1 MKKVRAL
8 RTICVIALALILL
21 FVSLDLLL
29 PRRNDA
35 KSGRAAVCFIH
46 EGLLFPQTD
55 ISQLFSHLDIASYY
69 VIDNDVTEA
78 DMEQEVNRILSRKK
92 IDSVVLVCEGDYA
105 MSGLSISSRNALVSD
120 LILLSPELPS
130 NPDFGELGASIPA
143 SRVAIFSEVRATSDA
158 LYERLSGEDTKLAR
172 GVKADESAP
181 ELYISADA
189 MRYYA
194 RMGSYSDPE
203 VASVMTMNSPVMQT
217 YLANY
222 LKNHTLGEKG
232 ISRAP
237 LWTWVAKTVC
247 TIVTVIAFF
256 LYAATLPASK
266 RFVPTKEPRGGA
278 PAPVPPSAK
287 GVHEPAPAKTA
298 ASKTDAPAKSDST
311 ASPASDKTT
320 KPDSAAAATSKSAAA
335 ASDDDPDLFQPAP
348 EPVPA
353 PKLERD
359 RKGKLRARSI
369 AEKYRSSLNH
379 LLALQLFL
387 GALFALPAIFF
398 VARKNTTYH
407 VVLLVWVCFSFLSSA
422 FYLLSYIRKI
432 KGRKVRRSRSMW
444 LIHMIFT
451 ILLGADIFMLTLLW
465 KGAGFLSLDL
475 LLLVAI
481 VLSVL
486 LGVAMGM
493 LQLSDNFF
501 GKIQGSNQSVLDSVK
516 FSAIRFVPMV
526 IVFTFSIIIG
536 RELYAVQVFLLA
548 ISLLGA
554 SYLRRVVRKGA
565 LGEVLSVILF
575 SALYWMMF

>member
-69 VIDNDVTEA
+69 VVEDGLT
-78 DMEQEVNRILSRKK
+78 QEEMAAEVSRVLAKK
-92 IDSVVLVCEGDYA
+92 RIDSVILVCEGDYA
-105 MSGLSISSRNALVSD
+105 LSGLSIASGNGGVTTGNAGGAAENSGITD

-130 NPDFGELGASIPA
+130 AAELDAAAKNASAANADESKTGSTAKSESTAKTASTAKTGAAVFSELGAKTPSC
-143 SRVAIFSEVRATSDA
+143 RVAIFSEKGTDSDTI
-158 LYERLSGEDTKLAR
+158 YERLSGEDTKLAR

-181 ELYISADA
+181 ELYLSSDA

-194 RMGSYSDPE
+194 RMGNYPNPE
-203 VASVMTMNSPVMQT
+203 VASVITMNSPVMQT

-247 TIVTVIAFF
+247 TILTLIAFF
-256 LYAATLPASK
+256 LYASTLPANR
-266 RFVPTKEPRGGA
+266 RFKPEETPKEPGE
-278 PAPVPPSAK
+278 K
-287 GVHEPAPAKTA
+287 EH
-298 ASKTDAPAKSDST
+298 
-311 ASPASDKTT
+311 
-320 KPDSAAAATSKSAAA
+320 
-335 ASDDDPDLFQPAP
+335 
-348 EPVPA
+348 
-353 PKLERD
+353 ERD
-359 RKGKLRARSI
+359 RKGKLRGRSI
-369 AEKYRSSLNH
+369 AEKYKSTLNH
-379 LLALQLFL
+379 LLALQLLL
-387 GALFALPAIFF
+387 GAVISLPALVF
-398 VARKNTTYH
+398 VARKDSAYR

-422 FYLLSYIRKI
+422 FFLMPYIRKL
-432 KGRKVRRSRSMW
+432 KGRKVRSSRSMW
-444 LIHMIFT
+444 PLHLLFT
-451 ILLGADIFMLTLLW
+451 VFLAGDIFMLTLLW
-465 KGAGFLSLDL
+465 KGSGFLKLDL
-475 LLLVAI
+475 LLLIAI

-486 LGVAMGM
+486 VGIAMAM
-493 LQLSDNFF
+493 LRLTDNFF

-516 FSAIRFVPMV
+516 FSAIRFVPLV

-536 RELYAVQVFLLA
+536 RGLYAVQVFLLA
-548 ISLLGA
+548 ASLLGA

-565 LGEVLSVILF
+565 LGEVLSVILYA
-575 SALYWMMF
+575 ALYWMMF